1 MINKQLP
8 TKTKMM
14 KFLEK
19 NGISIA
25 ALIVAFMALM
35 VSRSTKMIAGGHSSS
50 RGGDSHGP

>member
-1 MINKQLP
+1 
-8 TKTKMM
+8 MM

-35 VSRSTKMIAGGHSSS
+35 ISRSTKMNTS
-50 RGGDSHGP
+50 RGDDKGDGS